1 MEAIFRRWSIQ
12 MKKSGSLREKD
23 KKSVENEKRRKKWG
37 SRERKLWAVGIFFF
51 RGGSYSRKHFHA
63 TFKEERKLEA
73 KLAWCL
79 SEDCPGMVLTIS
91 FMFSLISFSFSFF
104 YCFWA
109 FILFRKRVL
118 LISNQ
123 FFFSFLV
130 HLWFSCIYW
139 FLILAWRT
147 CAWNHPWLFMVSCFF
162 FLKYFWHD
170 HGDHMKWG
178 FHMFIWLLLL
188 LLLFICF
195 ALP

>member
-1 MEAIFRRWSIQ
+1 MRRGE
-12 MKKSGSLREKD
+12 KNEVLGRE
-23 KKSVENEKRRKKWG
+23 SYEQWG
-37 SRERKLWAVGIFFF
+37 FFF
-51 RGGSYSRKHFHA
+51 LEGRAIQENIFMLLLKRKESLKPSLHDAWVKIAQVWFLLYLLCFHLYHFLFHSS
-63 TFKEERKLEA
+63 TVFEHLFCFVSVYC
-73 KLAWCL
+73 WY
-79 SEDCPGMVLTIS
+79 
-91 FMFSLISFSFSFF
+91 LIS
-104 YCFWA
+104 
-109 FILFRKRVL
+109 
-118 LISNQ
+118 